1 MGKSASLTDRQKKK
15 LTEFYE
21 KFANKGDGLKEL
33 KQCKTFFKIN
43 VTGVKIKLDSP
54 EVFLKDCEKSLKEL
68 NKFNEL
74 MNFLAKHLKGQ
85 EICLKLKKKYKQ

>member
-1 MGKSASLTDRQKKK
+1 MGNSALLTDRQKNK
-15 LTEFYE
+15 LSEFYE

-54 EVFLKDCEKSLKEL
+54 EVFLKDCEKSLKKFD
-68 NKFNEL
+68 KFNDL
-74 MNFLAKHLKGQ
+74 MNFLAKHLEGQ
-85 EICLKLKKKYKQ
+85 QICLKLKKKYRE